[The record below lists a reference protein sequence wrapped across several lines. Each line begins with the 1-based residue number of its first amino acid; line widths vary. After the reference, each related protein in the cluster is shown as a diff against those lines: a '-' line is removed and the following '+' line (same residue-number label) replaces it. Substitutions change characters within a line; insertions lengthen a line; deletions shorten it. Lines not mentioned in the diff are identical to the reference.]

1 MDKEHLKGGAKEAEG
16 EVKETVGE
24 MTDNKKMQAEGK

>member
-24 MTDNKKMQAEGK
+24 M